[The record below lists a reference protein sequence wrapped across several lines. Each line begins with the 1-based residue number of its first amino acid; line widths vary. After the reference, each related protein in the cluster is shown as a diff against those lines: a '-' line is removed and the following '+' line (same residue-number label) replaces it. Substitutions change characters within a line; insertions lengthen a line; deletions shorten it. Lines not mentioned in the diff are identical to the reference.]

1 MSCKRWEQ
9 AIALEEI
16 ERPGLAE
23 HLAVCES
30 CRRLADE
37 IAETRRILGALAE
50 PFIEPV
56 GPLVLNRLAASGVSR
71 MPRWAWP
78 AAAAAAIALVLW
90 MWPAQ
95 RPTPAV
101 PRQRVITAIH
111 RTGAAP
117 TERHLSAPKHQV
129 VARAHARRHP
139 AASGEAKQVTI
150 QTSDPNVVLIWV
162 LD

>member
-50 PFIEPV
+50 PVIEPV
-56 GPLVLNRLAASGVSR
+56 SPLVLDRLAASGVTR
-71 MPRWAWP
+71 MPRWAWL
-78 AAAAAAIALVLW
+78 AAAAAAIVLVLW
-90 MWPAQ
+90 VWPTQ

-101 PRQRVITAIH
+101 PRQRIITAIH

-117 TERHLSAPKHQV
+117 AEQHLSTPKHRV
-129 VARAHARRHP
+129 VVRAPVQRHP
-139 AASGEAKQVTI
+139 AVRGEVRQVKI
-150 QTSDPNVVLIWV
+150 QTSDPNIVLIWV
-162 LD
+162 FD

>member
-50 PFIEPV
+50 PVIEPV
-56 GPLVLNRLAASGVSR
+56 SPLVLDRLAASGVTR
-71 MPRWAWP
+71 MPRWAWL
-78 AAAAAAIALVLW
+78 AAAAAAIVLVLW
-90 MWPAQ
+90 VWPTQ

-101 PRQRVITAIH
+101 PRQRIITAVH
-111 RTGAAP
+111 PTGAKE
-117 TERHLSAPKHQV
+117 ERRPSTPKHQV
-129 VARAHARRHP
+129 VARAHARRHS
-139 AASGEAKQVTI
+139 ATSGEVKQVTI
-150 QTSDPNVVLIWV
+150 QTSDPNVVLIWI